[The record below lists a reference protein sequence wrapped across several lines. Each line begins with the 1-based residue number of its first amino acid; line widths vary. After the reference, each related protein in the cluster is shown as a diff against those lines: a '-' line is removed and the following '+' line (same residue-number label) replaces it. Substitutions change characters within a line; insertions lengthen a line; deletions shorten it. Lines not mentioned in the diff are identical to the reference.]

1 MEPSVDGIGPVS
13 RLTQRSKLMRLVRL
27 PSVSG
32 IEPFRR
38 LPYSSLQTCMESTC
52 SGNCHS
58 MMLSVIACYRLC
70 DSYMYWRFSSSPRSE
85 SRGPEMPALPKS
97 LQEARNND
105 FSLTRFLD
113 KYCIFQSSV
122 VDTGLVYCIRPD
134 DVSEILN
141 SGKVQIGMII
151 LAPIGN

>member
-1 MEPSVDGIGPVS
+1 
-13 RLTQRSKLMRLVRL
+13 
-27 PSVSG
+27 
-32 IEPFRR
+32 
-38 LPYSSLQTCMESTC
+38 
-52 SGNCHS
+52 
-58 MMLSVIACYRLC
+58 
-70 DSYMYWRFSSSPRSE
+70 
-85 SRGPEMPALPKS
+85 MPALPKS

-151 LAPIGN
+151 LDPKTIIEEE